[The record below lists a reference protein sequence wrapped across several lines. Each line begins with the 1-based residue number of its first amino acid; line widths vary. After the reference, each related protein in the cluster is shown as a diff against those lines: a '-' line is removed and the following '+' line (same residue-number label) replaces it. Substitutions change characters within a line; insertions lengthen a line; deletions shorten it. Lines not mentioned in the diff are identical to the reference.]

1 MKKLTKF
8 LRCCLAITFLL
19 GGGEGAFAAQKKT
32 KPTAQRGPPIIR
44 DAEIEGLLRIYAKP
58 IFAAAGLNPGVVK
71 VYVINDRRI
80 NAFVAGGQRIFV
92 HTGLITQADN
102 PNEVIGVL
110 AHETGHIAG
119 GHLARLGLEL
129 DRASAQSIIGSL
141 IGAAAVIGGALAGS
155 SAAADA
161 GKGVVIGSQGLAQRS
176 VLSYQRG
183 MESAADQ
190 AALKYLNKTGQSAEG
205 MLTLFRKLANASLAS
220 SQNSDPYLQSHPMA
234 FERISTLATEVK
246 KSAAFGKPDD
256 ADLVLRHELA
266 KAKLAG
272 FLETPQ
278 VVYARYPSS
287 DKSMPARYARAIVMF
302 RKGDIKNAIPVIDS
316 LIANN
321 AKNPYF
327 WELKGQAYLENGQS
341 ALALAPLKKSLAL
354 LPNNGLI
361 QLLYAQALLDREDGL
376 AATQALVLL
385 KKARKTESDTPQ
397 VYRLMA
403 KAYAISGDVLRA
415 DLSIAEAAMLT
426 GDRALAIQKGK
437 ALQDKFKTG
446 TPEWLR
452 VNDIL
457 NFATKK

>member
-1 MKKLTKF
+1 MKKIAPF
-8 LRCCLAITFLL
+8 LRCCLAAAFLL
-19 GGGEGAFAAQKKT
+19 SSAEGVFAAQKKA
-32 KPTAQRGPPIIR
+32 KPAARRGPPIIR
-44 DAEIEGLLRIYAKP
+44 DAEIEGLLRTYAKP
-58 IFAAAGLNPGVVK
+58 IFNAAGLNPSAVK

-80 NAFVAGGQRIFV
+80 NAFVAGGQRIFI
-92 HTGLITQADN
+92 HTGLITQSDN

-110 AHETGHIAG
+110 AHEAGHIAG
-119 GHLARLGLEL
+119 GHLARLGIEL
-129 DRASAQSIIGSL
+129 DRASAQSIIGTL
-141 IGAAAVIGGALAGS
+141 IGAAAVIGGAVAGS
-155 SAAADA
+155 SAASEA
-161 GKGVVIGSQGLAQRS
+161 GTGVLIGSQGIARRS

-220 SQNSDPYLQSHPMA
+220 SVNSDPYLQSHPMA
-234 FERISTLATEVK
+234 FERISTLAAEAK
-246 KSAAFGKPDD
+246 KSPTFGKPDSD
-256 ADLVLRHELA
+256 DLVQRHALA

-272 FLETPQ
+272 FLESPQ

-287 DKSMPARYARAIVMF
+287 DKSMPARYARAIVMY
-302 RKGDIKNAIPVIDS
+302 RKGDMKNAIPVIDS

-321 AKNPYF
+321 PKNPYF
-327 WELKGQAYLENGQS
+327 WELKGQAYLESGQS
-341 ALALAPLKKSLAL
+341 AAAIAPLKKSLSL

-361 QLLYAQALLDREDGL
+361 QLLYAQALLDREDGPS
-376 AATQALVLL
+376 AKEALILL
-385 KKARKTESDTPQ
+385 KKARKTEIDTPQ

-403 KAYAISGDVLRA
+403 KSYAISGDPLRA
-415 DLSIAEAAMLT
+415 DLAIAEASMLT
-426 GDRALAIQKGK
+426 GDRALAIQKAK
-437 ALQDKFKTG
+437 ALQDQFKTG